1 MSRVGGAFS
10 LRCLEGGSL
19 LPAGFKVQGLVV
31 VVVVV
36 VVVGPLLASTACSQ
50 GFEVG
55 SLKLTWRVREL
66 ILKYIYSYIVYS

>member
-1 MSRVGGAFS
+1 MPGGRQS
-10 LRCLEGGSL
+10 TSGR
-19 LPAGFKVQGLVV
+19 VQGSGFSSSSSSSSRI